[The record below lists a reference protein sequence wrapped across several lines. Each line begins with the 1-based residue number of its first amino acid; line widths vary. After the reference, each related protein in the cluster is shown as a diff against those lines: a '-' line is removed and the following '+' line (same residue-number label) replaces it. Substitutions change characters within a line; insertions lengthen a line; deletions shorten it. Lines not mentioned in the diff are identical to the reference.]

1 MDNNPELDLLTNL
14 YLHPVTDQEKA
25 LRFQSGLSCM
35 DQLDFERWVVG
46 KRRCKY
52 FMDKLD
58 KLTKNIN

>member
-14 YLHPVTDQEKA
+14 YLHPVTDQERA
-25 LRFQSGLSCM
+25 LRFHPGLNYM

-58 KLTKNIN
+58 KLTKNTS